1 MEPEFSKMHV
11 TVLCEDIA
19 HYDFIRTYLIALGVQ
34 ERNIKR
40 NSKAHNNGTVK
51 NQYPKAMKSLPH
63 QDRNKKHFLIVM
75 TDSDN
80 MTFEKKQ
87 AEFDSVAACSERT
100 LRFFPT
106 RNIES
111 WLYFID
117 TGNVNAETP
126 EAPQNIKG
134 SIKLEAPDFK
144 SQYRNKAKVSEF
156 SKKLKL
162 EICPNGLPEDAPTS
176 LRHACQELKRLH

>member
-1 MEPEFSKMHV
+1 MEPEFGKMHV

-19 HYDFIRTYLIALGVQ
+19 HYDFIRTYLTELGVQ
-34 ERNIKR
+34 PRNVKR
-40 NSKAHNNGTVK
+40 NPKAHNNGTVK
-51 NQYPKAMKSLPH
+51 SQYPKAMTSLPK
-63 QDRNKKHFLIVM
+63 QDRNKKYFLIVM

-80 MTFEKKQ
+80 MTFEEKQ
-87 AEFDSVAACSERT
+87 AEFDGVAARSERT

-117 TGNVNAETP
+117 SGNTDAETL
-126 EAPQNIKG
+126 EISKSTQG

-144 SQYRNKAKVSEF
+144 SQYRKKASQF

-162 EICPNGLPEDAPTS
+162 EICPNGLPEDAPAS
-176 LRHACQELKRLH
+176 LLDACQELKRLH